1 MRYRFE
7 DSRLEKLYLNGTGI
21 ERYPQGITD
30 VFIRRVRT
38 IEGARD
44 ERDLRALKS
53 LHFEKLR
60 GESNKYSIRLN
71 KGWRLILT
79 FEKDE
84 DGKILVLIEINNHYG
99 D

>member
-1 MRYRFE
+1 MRYRFA
-7 DSRLEKLYLNGTGI
+7 DSKLEKLYLYGTGS
-21 ERYPQGITD
+21 ERYPQGILD

-38 IEGARD
+38 IEGDRD

-60 GESNKYSIRLN
+60 GERSKYSIRLN
-71 KGWRLILT
+71 KGWRPILT
-79 FEKDE
+79 IEKDK
-84 DGKILVLIEINNHYG
+84 DGKIVVLIEINNHYG

>member
-1 MRYRFE
+1 VKFRFA
-7 DSRLEKLYLNGTGI
+7 DSKLESLYLYGTGS
-21 ERYPQGITD
+21 ERYSQGI
-30 VFIRRVRT
+30 VEAFIRRVRT
-38 IEGARD
+38 IEGAKD

-53 LHFEKLR
+53 LHFEKLKSER
-60 GESNKYSIRLN
+60 NRYSIRLN

-84 DGKILVLIEINNHYG
+84 DGKAVVLIEINNHYG

>member
-1 MRYRFE
+1 VNYRFA
-7 DSRLEKLYLNGTGI
+7 DSKLEKLYLYGTGS
-21 ERYPQGITD
+21 ERYPHGIVD

-38 IEGARD
+38 IEGAKD

-60 GESNKYSIRLN
+60 AERNKYSIRLN

-79 FEKDE
+79 IEKDKE
-84 DGKILVLIEINNHYG
+84 GKTVVLIEINNHYG

>member
-1 MRYRFE
+1 VRYRF
-7 DSRLEKLYLNGTGI
+7 DDFRLEKLYLYGTGS
-21 ERYPQGITD
+21 ERYPQGIVD

-60 GESNKYSIRLN
+60 GERNKYSIRLN

-79 FEKDE
+79 IEKDK
-84 DGKILVLIEINNHYG
+84 DGNTLVLIEINNHYG